1 MKWRLPT
8 LALSLAVAV
17 LLAACG
23 SSTSK
28 SGSGGVYG
36 STPATSTPTSTTAPT
51 AAPTTT
57 PTPVAASSV
66 IVRQNMRL
74 GQILADAQGR
84 TLYQFLPE
92 KGGRV
97 VCTGACLRA
106 WPADLAPSVAAGA
119 GVKGQLAVIARA
131 DGGQQVTYNTW
142 PLYFFSGDSGPDQ
155 TNGQGIVGFGG
166 KWLAATPRLQP

>member
-1 MKWRLPT
+1 MNWRFPT
-8 LALSLAVAV
+8 LALTLALAVS
-17 LLAACG
+17 LAACG

-28 SGSGGVYG
+28 SGNGGAYG
-36 STPATSTPTSTTAPT
+36 STPAASTPAPTMAPTTAPT
-51 AAPTTT
+51 AP
-57 PTPVAASSV
+57 PVPASSV

-74 GQILADAQGR
+74 GAILADAQGR

-106 WPADLAPSVAAGA
+106 WPADLAPTVAAGR
-119 GVKGQLAVIARA
+119 GVTGQLAVIARA

-142 PLYFFSGDSGPDQ
+142 PLYFFSGDGGPDQ
-155 TNGQGIVGFGG
+155 TNGQGIFGFGG

>member
-1 MKWRLPT
+1 MAP
-8 LALSLAVAV
+8 
-17 LLAACG
+17 
-23 SSTSK
+23 
-28 SGSGGVYG
+28 
-36 STPATSTPTSTTAPT
+36 TPASTAPP
-51 AAPTTT
+51 AP
-57 PTPVAASSV
+57 ASSV

-74 GQILADAQGR
+74 GAILADAQGR

-106 WPADLAPSVAAGA
+106 WPADLAPSVGA
-119 GVKGQLAVIARA
+119 GPGVTGQLAVIARA

-142 PLYFFSGDSGPDQ
+142 PLYFFSGDGGPDQ

>member
-1 MKWRLPT
+1 MNWRFPT
-8 LALSLAVAV
+8 LAVGLVATM

-23 SSTSK
+23 SSTTPST
-28 SGSGGVYG
+28 GGGLYG
-36 STPATSTPTSTTAPT
+36 STPAATTTAISTP
-51 AAPTTT
+51 APTT
-57 PTPVAASSV
+57 PPAPVGASSV

-74 GQILADAQGR
+74 GPILADAQGR

-92 KGGRV
+92 KGGKV
-97 VCTGACLRA
+97 VCTGGCVRA
-106 WPADLAPSVAAGA
+106 WPADLAPSVAAGT
-119 GVKGQLAVIARA
+119 GVTGQLAVIARP

-155 TNGQGIVGFGG
+155 TNGHGIVGFGG